1 MKSIFHWKRYWS
13 PATFVPKRK
22 LCLVLFLLLLFGCDY
37 QPPSHTDTLSALITK
52 TAVSVI
58 TVEMDGHSVGSA
70 FAVAD
75 NGLFVTNAHIVK
87 LGNIYL
93 KKDANKI
100 RSIQIVAVHPEADLA
115 LLRANIKVT
124 PLRLSLQPSTAGE
137 SVVALGNPFGLG
149 ITATKGIVSA
159 EPKSIG
165 KHFLLQTDAAINPGN
180 SGGPLINRRGEV
192 VGLITS
198 RGAVGSGIGFA
209 IPASIISDM
218 LKDLP

>member
-1 MKSIFHWKRYWS
+1 MTRTY
-13 PATFVPKRK
+13 TKRK
-22 LCLVLFLLLLFGCDY
+22 RWLALSFLLLLLFGCDY
-37 QPPSHTDTLSALITK
+37 QPAPHTNTLSTLIAK

-70 FAVAD
+70 FAVTD
-75 NGLFVTNAHIVK
+75 NGLFVTNAHITK

-93 KKDANKI
+93 KTGSNKI
-100 RSIQIVAVHPEADLA
+100 RSIQIVAVHPEADIA
-115 LLRANIKVT
+115 LLRANIIVT
-124 PLRLSLQPSTAGE
+124 PLTLSLQPSTVGE

-149 ITATKGIVSA
+149 ITATKGIISA

-180 SGGPLINRRGEV
+180 SGGPLINRSGEV

-209 IPASIISDM
+209 IPASIILDM
-218 LKDLP
+218 LKNLP